1 MLFYSEVKGVITR
14 KLAKKLKDNTL
25 LLEVK
30 GVIVGYANSGVK
42 DITLLR
48 VNFIVRPVLFTEEK
62 GATNSIAFNFINF
75 LDFFNFYVNFLNFS
89 LLNHSHSALVC

>member
-14 KLAKKLKDNTL
+14 KLALELKDNTL

-30 GVIVGYANSGVK
+30 VVIVGYANSGVK

-48 VNFIVRPVLFTEEK
+48 VNFIVRPVFLRKRKERPMVL
-62 GATNSIAFNFINF
+62 SFNFINF